1 MVTQQV
7 EGETV
12 VVHLQTNEI
21 YALNKTASRG
31 WELLAGGMSR
41 DAVIEQLQRDFDAP
55 SEQIGAEIDTLIAR
69 LVEQKILRP
78 SVT

>member
-1 MVTQQV
+1 VVTQQV

-55 SEQIGAEIDTLIAR
+55 PEQIGAEIDALIAR

-78 SVT
+78 SVM